1 MTRTEYMEQLEKH
14 LKKLPHKEYQAAV
27 NYFEEYFDDAG
38 SEGEAA
44 LIEELGSPKEAASDI
59 INNILDRH
67 MEEEITAERK
77 SKTKTIWLALLA
89 LLSLPITVPILLC
102 LIGTLLFI
110 IASVA
115 GLILLAFVFGLSLIV
130 TGGYLIWEA
139 FSLFNQSVPAFL
151 MGFGSGIG
159 LIGSAAILYV
169 VTGIFAYWSS
179 HLVKKLFQWILK
191 RGKTA

>member
-27 NYFEEYFDDAG
+27 NYFQEYFDDAG
-38 SEGEAA
+38 PEGEAA

-67 MEEEITAERK
+67 IEEEMTAERK

-89 LLSLPITVPILLC
+89 LLSLPIAIPLLLC
-102 LIGTLLFI
+102 LIGALLLI
-110 IASVA
+110 ISSLA
-115 GLILLAFVFGLSLIV
+115 GLILFALVLGLCLIV
-130 TGGYLIWEA
+130 TGGYFIWEA
-139 FSLFNQSVPAFL
+139 FCLVNQSLPAFL
-151 MGFGSGIG
+151 MGFGTGIG
-159 LIGSAAILYV
+159 LIGGAAILYV
-169 VTGIFAYWSS
+169 VTGIFAYWSGR
-179 HLVKKLFQWILK
+179 LVKTLFQWILK